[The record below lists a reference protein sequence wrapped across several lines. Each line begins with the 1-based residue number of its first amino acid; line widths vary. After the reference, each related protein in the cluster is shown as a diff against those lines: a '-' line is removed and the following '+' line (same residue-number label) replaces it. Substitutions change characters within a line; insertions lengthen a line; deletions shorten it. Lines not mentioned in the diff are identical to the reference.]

1 MKLTKKILCTCLI
14 VITVF
19 SFMMQNLVFADEEK
33 QFVSVSK
40 MVSAVSAI
48 NNSLRATAKTKVIA
62 KINEEIQDKDLATK
76 ICDYYYSDSDKLSV
90 NYKIF

>member
-1 MKLTKKILCTCLI
+1 
-14 VITVF
+14 
-19 SFMMQNLVFADEEK
+19 
-33 QFVSVSK
+33 

-90 NYKIF
+90 NYKMMNAMGSNEITINEIK